1 MHVLTGPRSTAKQ
14 DAIMV
19 DLSTELGIP
28 LLHHSEGDLL
38 TATTLYRAA
47 GWDTCSLAMAD
58 IDVAECYGLT
68 IIDL

>member
-1 MHVLTGPRSTAKQ
+1 
-14 DAIMV
+14 MV